1 MHQAMEDTS
10 RGKHSSPAQVDD
22 PLHIGG
28 GPMTRAKARRM
39 KEALSGLIK
48 DVRAKQEAIGAD
60 LDVGHPT
67 KLLCMLTVW
76 IDRKDAQF
84 QMS

>member
-10 RGKHSSPAQVDD
+10 RREHSSPAKVDD
-22 PLHIGG
+22 PLCIGG

-39 KEALSGLIK
+39 KQALSGLIK

-67 KLLCMLTVW
+67 KLLCMLTAW
-76 IDRKDAQF
+76 IDPKDAQF
-84 QMS
+84 